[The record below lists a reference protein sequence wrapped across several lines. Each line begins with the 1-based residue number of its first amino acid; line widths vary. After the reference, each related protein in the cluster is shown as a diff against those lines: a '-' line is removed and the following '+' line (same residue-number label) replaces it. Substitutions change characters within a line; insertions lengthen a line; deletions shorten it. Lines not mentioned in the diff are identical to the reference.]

1 MGKRHQAS
9 RRRTYGRRQHEMH
22 ERTERY
28 AGSSGWLDEPETS
41 VIGTGWEAES
51 SGRVAT
57 AQWLQARGNV

>member
-28 AGSSGWLDEPETS
+28 AGSPGWLDAPDTA
-41 VIGTGWEAES
+41 VVGGLWEAEP
-51 SGRVAT
+51 SGRAEP
-57 AQWLQARGNV
+57 ARWLQARGIV

>member
-28 AGSSGWLDEPETS
+28 AGSPGWLDEPETS
-41 VIGTGWEAES
+41 VIGSSWEAES
-51 SGRVAT
+51 SGRVAP
-57 AQWLQARGNV
+57 APWLQARSIV